1 MSATA
6 LGPLA
11 IQIFLPSLP
20 AIQAD
25 LKVSGFV
32 AQLVFSLS
40 MAAISIS
47 MLIYGPLSDRFGR
60 RPALVTGLIL
70 YLIGSLVSTFAPSIA
85 VLIVGRTIQAIG
97 GAGPLALTRTIIRDL
112 YGRERAASMKDHT
125 AGRMEQ

>member
-1 MSATA
+1 MQGLAKSRWFLVVLVSATA

-40 MAAISIS
+40 MAAIS
-47 MLIYGPLSDRFGR
+47 
-60 RPALVTGLIL
+60 
-70 YLIGSLVSTFAPSIA
+70 
-85 VLIVGRTIQAIG
+85 
-97 GAGPLALTRTIIRDL
+97 
-112 YGRERAASMKDHT
+112 T
-125 AGRMEQ
+125 A